1 MPKKRKA
8 EAGDASSG
16 GQEFKEFEQR
26 LARIAA
32 SIGMRHTQQIYDTA
46 LKLIKLKIPKE
57 AVSVCINHIIELAWA
72 ELDKKSAPVT
82 STEQRIVELRE
93 CLDDLNS
100 LEDEG
105 MRFRIQQEIEDLQGA
120 LKIENEW
127 PDLIGAESE
136 VE

>member
-26 LARIAA
+26 LVRIAA
-32 SIGMRHTQQIYDTA
+32 RIGMKHTQQIYDTA
-46 LKLIKLKIPKE
+46 LKLIKLKVPKE
-57 AVSVCINHIIELAWA
+57 AVSICIDHIIELAWA
-72 ELDKKSAPVT
+72 ELNEKSAPVT
-82 STEQRIVELRE
+82 STEQRIAELKE
-93 CLDDLNS
+93 QLDYLNT

-105 MRFRIQQEIEDLQGA
+105 MRFRIQQEIQDLQDA

-127 PDLIGAESE
+127 PDLISVESE
-136 VE
+136 GE